1 MKMFLLVTKLVL
13 AIGIAWISGCST
25 GFAGPLQGSEEKSK
39 QNEKAEVSQELKK
52 TIEELIEK
60 LGDEKHNVREA
71 AQKELM
77 KIGKPAVRQ
86 LEKACEEAEEPE
98 VKRKAQDTLTCINW
112 GVTYALLEKL
122 PNIARELNVK
132 PCTKI
137 ISELGKSGLEDAVV
151 PLIKLFRDRT
161 PVPGPRRSF
170 RVGEMAANALIRMNQ
185 KAKQAATPYLARALK
200 DKDDNVVSH
209 AIHVIGLGWV
219 GGVPLFIE
227 ALQVKPD
234 KRFPGR
240 YQIACN
246 LGRTGDKRAIKP
258 LIDALENKDERVR
271 ACAAEALNS
280 ITGQNFG
287 SFSYVTSEQE
297 RSKAVKKWKS
307 WWEKNKRDFEQSKE
321 KQSKEKQSQ
330 EIKNKEVVQ
339 RGKPELPAELK
350 QQVDN
355 LIRKLGA
362 RKYAERDAAYKELAN
377 LLQNI
382 KTFDAL
388 FPYLK
393 QRTVA
398 ARDLEVKVRLERITG
413 QYREFGITSSLL
425 EKFPGITAR
434 LTSRDKRV
442 RLGVLKE
449 LGNSNHPDAV
459 KPLAKMLDDPAPGVR
474 REAISTLG
482 KLGAMEA
489 LIRALDNADREVR
502 WHAVNFLGKTKNA
515 GVVEPLI
522 KVLGDGEPEVRRKA
536 VKVLG
541 GIKDARVVEPLI
553 KALGDPDHDVC
564 RQAAYTLGDI
574 KDTKAV
580 KPLVELLLGNAD
592 YSVRYA
598 AAGALGDINDT
609 KAVEPLIKALNDPVA
624 GVRGRAAGALG
635 ELGDARAVEPLIKML
650 GDEIPGVRWA
660 AAIPLGELGDA
671 RAVEPLIKALSDKNP
686 SVRLY
691 VAEAL
696 GAIKDAKAVEPL
708 TKALDDADKTVRRY
722 AADALAAI
730 KKPIKE
736 EKSSNE
742 KMDKLVSQLGG
753 KKAGD
758 IEAAQK
764 ELTKIGLPALPKL
777 TKAMRSADGNLAKT
791 ASQVVDTITKN
802 LAPSIETL
810 VKNLGAEKH
819 LTREDAYKQLKK
831 IGWPALPAI
840 RKALESK
847 DPEVSSRVKKLI
859 KEIGESSAVSKEE
872 AIRIARRKIFETYRR
887 ITLPLSIEA
896 KLIEGQWHIKYSD
909 DGARIARSGT
919 MVIDANSGKI
929 LKHKIIPGR

>member
-98 VKRKAQDTLTCINW
+98 VKRKAQDILTCINW

-122 PNIARELNVK
+122 PNIVK
-132 PCTKI
+132 DLQKKPPTEKSGGGRPRKSAWGDTCTKI
-137 ISELGKSGLEDAVV
+137 IRELGKSGMEDAVV

-200 DKDDNVVSH
+200 DKDDNVVSY
-209 AIHVIGLGWV
+209 AIEVIGLGGV

-321 KQSKEKQSQ
+321 KQSKEKPSQ

-350 QQVDN
+350 QQVGN

-434 LTSRDKRV
+434 LTSRDRKV

-474 REAISTLG
+474 REAIS
-482 KLGAMEA
+482 M
-489 LIRALDNADREVR
+489 
-502 WHAVNFLGKTKNA
+502 
-515 GVVEPLI
+515 
-522 KVLGDGEPEVRRKA
+522 
-536 VKVLG
+536 
-541 GIKDARVVEPLI
+541 
-553 KALGDPDHDVC
+553 
-564 RQAAYTLGDI
+564 
-574 KDTKAV
+574 
-580 KPLVELLLGNAD
+580 LGNK
-592 YSVRYA
+592 
-598 AAGALGDINDT
+598 GA
-609 KAVEPLIKALNDPVA
+609 
-624 GVRGRAAGALG
+624 
-635 ELGDARAVEPLIKML
+635 
-650 GDEIPGVRWA
+650 
-660 AAIPLGELGDA
+660 
-671 RAVEPLIKALSDKNP
+671 
-686 SVRLY
+686 
-691 VAEAL
+691 
-696 GAIKDAKAVEPL
+696 
-708 TKALDDADKTVRRY
+708 
-722 AADALAAI
+722 
-730 KKPIKE
+730 
-736 EKSSNE
+736 
-742 KMDKLVSQLGG
+742 
-753 KKAGD
+753 
-758 IEAAQK
+758 
-764 ELTKIGLPALPKL
+764 
-777 TKAMRSADGNLAKT
+777 
-791 ASQVVDTITKN
+791 
-802 LAPSIETL
+802 
-810 VKNLGAEKH
+810 
-819 LTREDAYKQLKK
+819 
-831 IGWPALPAI
+831 
-840 RKALESK
+840 
-847 DPEVSSRVKKLI
+847 
-859 KEIGESSAVSKEE
+859 
-872 AIRIARRKIFETYRR
+872 
-887 ITLPLSIEA
+887 
-896 KLIEGQWHIKYSD
+896 
-909 DGARIARSGT
+909 
-919 MVIDANSGKI
+919 
-929 LKHKIIPGR
+929 